1 MPPELLKLEIK
12 MKTMNNKNIG
22 KYFTLETKDF
32 HGDHAGFLKAIKK
45 LRTVTPRPA
54 ELDDDG
60 FWWYCGN
67 VDWPAVQE
75 LYKKHIGDILRIIE
89 SDKKAGFEPL
99 KRGWKR

>member
-1 MPPELLKLEIK
+1 

-22 KYFTLETKDF
+22 KYFILETNDF
-32 HGDHAGFLKAIKK
+32 KGDWKGFLKDIKK
-45 LRTVTPRPA
+45 LRTVTFRPA
-54 ELDDDG
+54 ELDDDNA
-60 FWWYCGN
+60 WYCGN

-89 SDKKAGFEPL
+89 SDKKACFEPL